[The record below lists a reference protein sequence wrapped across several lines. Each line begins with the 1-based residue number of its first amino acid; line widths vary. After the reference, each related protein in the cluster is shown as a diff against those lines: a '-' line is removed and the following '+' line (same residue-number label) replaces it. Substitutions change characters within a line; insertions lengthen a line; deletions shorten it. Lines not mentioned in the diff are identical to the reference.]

1 MGTPIPILMLIL
13 ILTPILILMLML
25 MGTLRGRR
33 GEKWGERKLTR

>member
-13 ILTPILILMLML
+13 MLMLML
-25 MGTLRGRR
+25 MLMETLRGRR